1 MCRIWIF
8 KEKQNGKSGDNKQ
21 QFSPVFAHLQNSA
34 GGLYPVSS
42 GHRRGKREKGKKKN
56 SPAGMGGIC
65 DRRFAA
71 DFPVCQQHQ
80 KQSVFLFYHCRY
92 DSHGLYSITYYRFF
106 YQKSLEKVLAKQ
118 HASTPYLQSDITID
132 LYEDKLTE
140 HVQDKQAD
148 TPWESIH
155 EIKSTD
161 ALLMLMLDS
170 KRCLLIPK
178 SQLTPEELE
187 KLERLL
193 NEVSE
198 KYGKPRYA
206 V

>member
-1 MCRIWIF
+1 MENLETTSSSSPLFSLTFRIPLEDYIRF
-8 KEKQNGKSGDNKQ
+8 HLVIGAENEKKGRKKTVLLGWAEFVIGVLLLISL
-21 QFSPVFAHLQNSA
+21 F
-34 GGLYPVSS
+34 VSNT
-42 GHRRGKREKGKKKN
+42 KN
-56 SPAGMGGIC
+56 S
-65 DRRFAA
+65 
-71 DFPVCQQHQ
+71 
-80 KQSVFLFYHCRY
+80 LFFYFIIAVMILM
-92 DSHGLYSITYYRFF
+92 GLYSITYYRFF

>member
-1 MCRIWIF
+1 MENLETTSSSSPLFSLTFRIPLEDYIRF
-8 KEKQNGKSGDNKQ
+8 HLVIGAENEKKGRKKTVLLGWVELVIGVLLLISLFVNDTKNG
-21 QFSPVFAHLQNSA
+21 
-34 GGLYPVSS
+34 
-42 GHRRGKREKGKKKN
+42 
-56 SPAGMGGIC
+56 
-65 DRRFAA
+65 
-71 DFPVCQQHQ
+71 
-80 KQSVFLFYHCRY
+80 LFFYFIIAIMILM
-92 DSHGLYSITYYRFF
+92 GLYSITYYRFF
-106 YQKSLEKVLAKQ
+106 YKKALEKVLAKQ
-118 HASTPYLQSDITID
+118 HASTPYLQSDITVD
-132 LYEDKLTE
+132 FYEDRLTE

-148 TPWESIH
+148 TPWDSIH
-155 EIKSTD
+155 EMKSTD

>member
-1 MCRIWIF
+1 MENLETTSSSSPLFSLTFRIPLEDYIRF
-8 KEKQNGKSGDNKQ
+8 HLVIGAENEKKGRKKTVLLGWAEFVIGVLLLISL
-21 QFSPVFAHLQNSA
+21 F
-34 GGLYPVSS
+34 VSNT
-42 GHRRGKREKGKKKN
+42 KN
-56 SPAGMGGIC
+56 S
-65 DRRFAA
+65 
-71 DFPVCQQHQ
+71 
-80 KQSVFLFYHCRY
+80 LFFYFIIAVMILM
-92 DSHGLYSITYYRFF
+92 GLYSITYYRFF

-132 LYEDKLTE
+132 LYKDKLTE

-148 TPWESIH
+148 TPWDSIH

>member
-1 MCRIWIF
+1 MEDLEYTGSSSPLFSLTF
-8 KEKQNGKSGDNKQ
+8 KIPLEDYIRFHLIIGAENEKKGRKKTVLLGWAEFVIGVLLLISLFASDTKSG
-21 QFSPVFAHLQNSA
+21 
-34 GGLYPVSS
+34 
-42 GHRRGKREKGKKKN
+42 
-56 SPAGMGGIC
+56 
-65 DRRFAA
+65 
-71 DFPVCQQHQ
+71 
-80 KQSVFLFYHCRY
+80 LFFYIMIAVMILM
-92 DSHGLYSITYYRFF
+92 GLYSITYYRFF

-140 HVQDKQAD
+140 HVGESQAD
-148 TPWESIH
+148 TPWNAIH

-161 ALLMLMLDS
+161 ALLLIMLDT

-178 SQLTPEELE
+178 SRISTDE
-187 KLERLL
+187 LERLESL
-193 NEVSE
+193 LEEVSK